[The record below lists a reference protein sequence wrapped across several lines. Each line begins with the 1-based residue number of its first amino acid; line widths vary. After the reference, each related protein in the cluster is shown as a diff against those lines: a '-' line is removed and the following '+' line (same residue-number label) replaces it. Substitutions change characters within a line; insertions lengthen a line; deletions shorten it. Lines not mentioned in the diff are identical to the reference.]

1 MKGRTLAHY
10 EILDKLGEGGM
21 GAVWQAR
28 DTRLNRIV
36 AIKTLPA
43 DKVADAQRKRRFVQ
57 EAQSASALNHPNI
70 VTIYDINSDNG
81 ADFIVM
87 ELVRGKTL
95 DQLISRRSL
104 RLTELLSYAIQT
116 ADALSKAHAAGIVH
130 RDLKPGNIMVTE
142 EGRVKVLD
150 FGLAKLTEP
159 APPGQDEETC
169 TIQPETEQGTIVGTI
184 AYMSPE
190 QAESKPVDARSDIFS
205 LGAVLYEMA
214 TGSRAFQGSSKLS
227 TLSEILRSNPKPPS
241 EVTPGVPRDLDK
253 IIARC
258 LRKDP
263 ARRYQ
268 TMTDLKLALEDL
280 KEDSCGI
287 AQPPLQHGAGTPGAA
302 SMRHRLP
309 WTVAGI
315 CALIALWAL
324 WRFARP
330 VETTQ
335 QPSVRLDLDLGPDV
349 SLGSTT
355 GPAVIL
361 SPDGTRLVFVS
372 QGADGTRRL
381 FTRRLDQPKT
391 ARLLGTEGAYAPFFS
406 PDGQWVGFFAQG
418 KLKKTRIDGGEPVS
432 LCDAPQGRGASWG
445 EDGAIIAALDTLV
458 GLSQVPPEGGKPVSV
473 TNLSLGEVTH
483 RWPQVLPG
491 AKAVLFNASRT
502 PGNHDDGIAVVS
514 LKDRRTKTL
523 IENAGMF
530 PRYLQSGHLVYVTK
544 GTLVA
549 VPFDPERLEVRGTA
563 TPLEEISS
571 NTNLGSAQFDCS
583 RSGTLAYRTGG
594 QEGLSTIQWL
604 DGPGKPEVIE
614 AEPASYNHLRL
625 SPDGLRLAY
634 AANLGSNSDVWIYD
648 LQRGGKT
655 RLTSGSYAGYPVW
668 SPDGRFVVF
677 QSVGGMFWTRADGAG
692 KPQPLIQSRNMQL
705 PCSFTPNGTRL
716 VFSELTP
723 DGGAEIRTVPV
734 DSRSGQ
740 MRAGEQQFFLKTPT
754 VQNFA
759 AFSPDG
765 RWLAYAD
772 AEAGSYEVY
781 VRAFPDNGAQVQI
794 SNAGGVIP
802 VWSRNGHE
810 LFYRTVDNRIMV
822 ANYTVKG
829 ESFVA
834 DKPRVWSGK
843 QLANLGLSI
852 NFDLAPD
859 GKRFVVLMPAESPK
873 PRETQS
879 HVTLVVNLFD
889 EVRRRVAAQG
899 K

>member
-1 MKGRTLAHY
+1 MKGRRLAHY

-43 DKVADAQRKRRFVQ
+43 DKVADDQRKRRFVQ

-70 VTIYDINSDNG
+70 VTIYDINSENG

-87 ELVRGKTL
+87 ECVRGKTI
-95 DQLISRRSL
+95 DELISRRGL
-104 RLTELLSYAIQT
+104 RLNELLSYAIQT
-116 ADALSKAHAAGIVH
+116 ADALSKAHAACIVH

-150 FGLAKLTEP
+150 FGLAKLREP
-159 APPGQDEETC
+159 VPPGEDEETC
-169 TIQPETEQGTIVGTI
+169 TIQPGTEDGTIVGTI

-205 LGAVLYEMA
+205 FGAVLYEMA
-214 TGSRAFQGSSKLS
+214 TGSRAFQGSSKVS
-227 TLSEILRSNPKPPS
+227 TLSAILRENPKPPS
-241 EVTPGVPRDLDK
+241 EVAAGVPRDLDK

-263 ARRYQ
+263 TRRYQ

-280 KEDSCGI
+280 KEDSESAT
-287 AQPPLQHGAGTPGAA
+287 AQSPVDAKPEYRAVP
-302 SMRHRLP
+302 RKLP
-309 WTVAGI
+309 WAVAGV
-315 CALIALWAL
+315 CAVIALLVL

-330 VETTQ
+330 VETTL
-335 QPSVRLDLDLGPDV
+335 QPAVRLDLDLGPDV
-349 SLGSTT
+349 SLGSST

-361 SPDGTRLVFVS
+361 SPDGTRLVFNS
-372 QGADGTRRL
+372 QSADGISRL
-381 FTRRLDQPKT
+381 FTRRLDQPKA
-391 ARLLGTEGAYAPFFS
+391 ARLSGTEGAYTPFFS

-418 KLKKTRIDGGEPVS
+418 KLKKTRVEGSEPIS

-445 EDGAIIAALDTLV
+445 EDGTIIAALDTLV
-458 GLSQVPPEGGKPVSV
+458 GLSQVPSEGGKPVSV

-483 RWPQVLPG
+483 RWPHVLPG
-491 AKAVLFNASRT
+491 GKAALFNPSRV
-502 PGNHDDGIAVVS
+502 PGYHDAGIAVVS
-514 LKDRRTKTL
+514 LKDHRTKTL
-523 IENAGMF
+523 IEHAGMF
-530 PRYLQSGHLVYVTK
+530 PRYLPSGHLVYVTK
-544 GTLVA
+544 GMLFA
-549 VPFDPERLEVRGTA
+549 VPFDPERLEVRGPA
-563 TPLEEISS
+563 TPLEGVSS
-571 NTNLGSAQFDCS
+571 NLNLGSAQLDFS

-594 QEGLSTIQWL
+594 LEGLSTIQWL
-604 DGPGKPEVIE
+604 DAAGKTEAIE
-614 AEPASYNHLRL
+614 TEPASYNYPRV

-634 AANLGSNSDVWIYD
+634 TTNSESSSDVWIYD
-648 LQRGGKT
+648 LQRGGKI
-655 RLTSGSYAGYPVW
+655 RLTKGSYSGWPMW

-677 QSVGGMFWTRADGAG
+677 QAAGGMFWTRADGAG
-692 KPQPLIQSRNMQL
+692 KPQSLTQSKNMQL
-705 PCSFTPNGTRL
+705 PSSFNSDGTRL
-716 VFSELTP
+716 VFSELMP

-734 DSRSGQ
+734 ETNSGQ
-740 MRAGEQQFFLKTPT
+740 MRAGEPQFFVKTPSAQT
-754 VQNFA
+754 FA

-765 RWLAYAD
+765 GWLAYGN
-772 AEAGSYEVY
+772 AEGGTYDIY
-781 VRAFPDNGAQVQI
+781 VRAFPDKGGQVLI

-810 LFYRTVDNRIMV
+810 LFYRAVDNRIMV

-829 ESFVA
+829 ESFMA
-834 DKPRVWSGK
+834 DKPRVWSRK
-843 QLANLGLSI
+843 QLANVGLAT

-859 GKRFVVLMPAESPK
+859 GKRFVVLMPAESLE
-873 PRETQS
+873 PREPQN
-879 HVTLVVNLFD
+879 HVTLIVNFFD
-889 EVRRRVAAQG
+889 EIRRRATAQS